1 MQDSNDPPQKLMP
14 IKVYLG
20 LGSNMGDRRNNL
32 ERALQLLS
40 QKIKLVLVSPIYDT
54 APVGNICQERFL
66 NLVCEA
72 ITSLSSVELLAFIKE
87 IEVDMGRQPGYP
99 NSPRPIDIDI
109 LFYGEQI
116 INTPELI
123 IPHPRLTLRAFV
135 LIPLAD
141 IAPDFVHPVGGKRIK
156 QMLKALK
163 ISPNDVVRWENT
175 RGELCMK

>member
-1 MQDSNDPPQKLMP
+1 
-14 IKVYLG
+14 
-20 LGSNMGDRRNNL
+20 
-32 ERALQLLS
+32 
-40 QKIKLVLVSPIYDT
+40 
-54 APVGNICQERFL
+54 
-66 NLVCEA
+66 LVCEA

-141 IAPDFVHPVGGKRIK
+141 IAPDFVHPVGGKKIK